1 MSGEYII
8 RLPEPLP
15 SKSNF
20 NLMLENALK
29 NIKNCLRIFNFN
41 EKVKDVIEKS
51 MDFKPNV
58 LDALEKICT
67 PFQMSEAYESWLR
80 ITPIEIYSTNAVLK
94 NDSFWA

>member
-29 NIKNCLRIFNFN
+29 NIKNCLRIFDFN
-41 EKVKDVIEKS
+41 EKVKDVIEKCLIKKRCQI
-51 MDFKPNV
+51 FKIV
-58 LDALEKICT
+58 
-67 PFQMSEAYESWLR
+67 ESL
-80 ITPIEIYSTNAVLK
+80 
-94 NDSFWA
+94 